1 MLERRFLK
9 SHFFVLIEKKSPH
22 CRGEKNVNKSK
33 SMTDNVHVNHISHK
47 NIFLEIQSQ
56 MCTAAHSTTVT
67 LFRNKMFMLGK
78 NDQTKFAIVLEYEN
92 LGLTWVF
99 IFQQYDQFSR
109 VSQNLLVLKND
120 IPQLVGKK

>member
-1 MLERRFLK
+1 
-9 SHFFVLIEKKSPH
+9 
-22 CRGEKNVNKSK
+22 
-33 SMTDNVHVNHISHK
+33 MTDNVHVNHISHK

-56 MCTAAHSTTVT
+56 MCTAAHSTTIT
-67 LFRNKMFMLGK
+67 LFRNKMFMLER